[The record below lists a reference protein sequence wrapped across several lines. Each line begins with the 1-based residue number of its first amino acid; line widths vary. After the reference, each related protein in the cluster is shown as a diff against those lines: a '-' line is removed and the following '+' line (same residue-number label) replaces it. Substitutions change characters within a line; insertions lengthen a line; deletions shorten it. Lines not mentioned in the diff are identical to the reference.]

1 MPVTDG
7 DALMAGFLP
16 SPHSI
21 ASGVGSLPHADP
33 VSAVDDVL
41 RFCPD
46 MPYAPTLPNISPCEA
61 IIWHDS
67 EFLPGRV
74 IEGNK
79 LYVDRSRDFSQE
91 MEQVYLDFMEQNSE
105 RYGASPEYGAGYF
118 EMAGRDLSSVWC
130 AKCQVTGPVT
140 FGLTITDQDRR
151 PLAYDSQYFDMLSKM
166 LALRA
171 RWYEK
176 LMQKTGAPDML
187 VVIDEPYLAALG
199 SSVMQITPEM
209 VASAFEDI
217 GSLIEGGIGVHCCSN
232 TDWGFL
238 MSLDP
243 AVISLDAYG
252 TSREFLLYRDHISS
266 YLERGGIIAWGIVP
280 AELDKFNL
288 ETNASLWDR
297 YLSIR
302 KEMQP
307 VVGDE
312 LFDAQA
318 IITPS
323 CGLRLADVP
332 GAIRIMETVAGI
344 SAKARSLIS

>member
-1 MPVTDG
+1 
-7 DALMAGFLP
+7 MAGFLK
-16 SPHSI
+16 SPGSI

-33 VSAVDDVL
+33 GQAVDDVL
-41 RFCPD
+41 RLCPE
-46 MPYAPTLPNISPCEA
+46 MPYGPTLPNISPFES

-67 EFLPGRV
+67 EFLPGKV
-74 IEGNK
+74 VDGNK
-79 LYVDRSRDFSQE
+79 LYVDRAIDFSLE
-91 MEQVYLDFMEQNSE
+91 MEQVYLDFMEQNVD
-105 RYGASPEYGAGYF
+105 RYAASLEYAAGYF
-118 EMAGRDLSSVWC
+118 EMASRDLSQVWC
-130 AKCQVTGPVT
+130 VKCQVTGPVT

-151 PLAYDSQYFDMLSKM
+151 PLAYDAQYFDMLTKM

-171 RWYEK
+171 RWYEL
-176 LMQKTGAPDML
+176 LMQKTGAVQTL

-199 SSVMQITPEM
+199 SSVMQLTPDM

-232 TDWGFL
+232 TDWGLL
-238 MSLDP
+238 MSLNP

-252 TSREFLLYRDHISS
+252 TAKEFLLYRDQIKT
-266 YLERGGIIAWGIVP
+266 YLEAGGIIAWGIVP

-288 ETNASLWDR
+288 ETTETLWLR

-302 KEMQP
+302 DELEQ
-307 VVGDE
+307 VVGYE
-312 LFDAQA
+312 RFDAQA

-332 GAIRIMETVAGI
+332 GAIRIMETVAEI
-344 SAKARSLIS
+344 SKRAMSL

>member
-1 MPVTDG
+1 
-7 DALMAGFLP
+7 MAGFLT

-21 ASGVGSLPHADP
+21 ASGVGSLPHGE
-33 VSAVDDVL
+33 SGLAVDDVL
-41 RFCPD
+41 RLCPD
-46 MPYAPTLPNISPCEA
+46 MPYAPTLPNISPFES

-79 LYVDRSRDFSQE
+79 LYVDRSRDFAQA
-91 MEQVYLDFMEQNSE
+91 MEQIYLDYMEQNID
-105 RYGASPEYGAGYF
+105 RYAASPEYGAGYYTL
-118 EMAGRDLSSVWC
+118 AARDLSSTWC
-130 AKCQVTGPVT
+130 VKCQVTGPVT

-151 PLAYDSQYFDMLSKM
+151 PLAYDAQYFDMLSKM

-171 RWYEK
+171 RWYEL
-176 LMQKTGAPDML
+176 LMQKTGAPQTL
-187 VVIDEPYLAALG
+187 VVVDEPYLAALG

-209 VASAFEDI
+209 VASALEDI
-217 GSLIEGGIGVHCCSN
+217 SSLIEGGIGIHCCSN
-232 TDWGFL
+232 TDWGYL
-238 MSLDP
+238 MSLKP

-252 TSREFLLYRDHISS
+252 TSREFLLYRDQIRS
-266 YLERGGIIAWGIVP
+266 YLKAGGIIAWGIVP

-288 ETNASLWDR
+288 ETTETLWQR

-302 KEMQP
+302 DDLQP
-307 VVGDE
+307 ALGYE

-323 CGLRLADVP
+323 CGLRLADVS
-332 GAIRIMETVAGI
+332 GAVRIMETVADI
-344 SAKARSLIS
+344 SSRARAL